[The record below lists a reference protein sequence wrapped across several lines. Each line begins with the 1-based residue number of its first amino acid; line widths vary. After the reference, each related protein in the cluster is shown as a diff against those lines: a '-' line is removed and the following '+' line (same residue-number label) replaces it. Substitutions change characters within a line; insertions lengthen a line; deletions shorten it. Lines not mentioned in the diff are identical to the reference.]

1 MSTTADQVSAEAP
14 ASRFS
19 PLRHDWRL
27 EEVEA
32 LFDLPFMELMFR
44 AQQVHRAHHA
54 ANRVQMSTLLSI
66 KTGGCPEDCGYCP
79 QSIHYDTGVARE
91 DMLPLEQVV
100 EAARRAQAAG
110 ATRFCMGAAFRSP
123 KKKDI
128 ERIATMIREVGALG
142 LETCATLGMLT
153 PQQAHELKDAG
164 LDYYNH
170 NVDSS
175 EEFYKQIISTRTY
188 QHRLD
193 TLEAV
198 RNANLKVCSGGIVG
212 MGETR
217 TDRAGMLVTLANLPE
232 HPQSVPINQLVQ
244 VQGTP
249 LEDTA
254 ASGKG
259 VDGFEFVRTI
269 AVARILMPA
278 AQVRLSA
285 GREAMN
291 DELQALAFLAGA
303 NSIFYGEKL
312 LATSCPSL
320 ARADTSSSVRRPNT
334 PGESWLPAPVNGA
347 AGSSRKASSRRL
359 SIIDAIDSS
368 SCSRYSASVTGA

>member
-1 MSTTADQVSAEAP
+1 MNAVADH
-14 ASRFS
+14 ASLTPIS

-27 EEVEA
+27 AEVEA
-32 LFDLPFMELMFR
+32 LFELPFMDLLFR
-44 AQQVHRAHHA
+44 AQQVHRAWHA
-54 ANRVQMSTLLSI
+54 PNRVQMSTLLSI

-79 QSIHYDTGVARE
+79 QSVHYDTGVARE
-91 DMLPLEQVV
+91 ETLPVATVV
-100 EAARRAQAAG
+100 EAARRAKEAG

-128 ERIATMIREVGALG
+128 ERVGEMVREVRALG
-142 LETCATLGMLT
+142 LETCATLGMLA
-153 PQQAHELKDAG
+153 PEQARELKDAG

-170 NVDSS
+170 NIDSS
-175 EEFYKQIISTRTY
+175 EDYYKRIISTRTY

-198 RNANLKVCSGGIVG
+198 RDAGLKVCSGGIVG

-232 HPQSVPINQLVQ
+232 HPQSVPVNQLVR

-249 LEDTA
+249 LAE
-254 ASGKG
+254 GEG
-259 VDGFEFVRTI
+259 VDSFEFIRTI
-269 AVARILMPA
+269 AVARLLMPA

-285 GREAMN
+285 GREQMS
-291 DELQALAFLAGA
+291 DETQALAFMAGA

-312 LATSCPSL
+312 LTTGNPDVERDRSLL
-320 ARADTSSSVRRPNT
+320 ARLKIEPETAAQTQERQVGARQ
-334 PGESWLPAPVNGA
+334 APA
-347 AGSSRKASSRRL
+347 AG
-359 SIIDAIDSS
+359 
-368 SCSRYSASVTGA
+368 CC